1 MQAEWHGKLSE
12 VPIEEIG
19 ARISILHGTVQFLR
33 QQSAKE
39 KGNVGLQKAAAMAEW
54 ELALCGDSEGEGFSG
69 WMSFVKSG
77 GSPELLSIIAAAL
90 GRLK

>member
-1 MQAEWHGKLSE
+1 MVLCNF
-12 VPIEEIG
+12 
-19 ARISILHGTVQFLR
+19 FLR

-69 WMSFVKSG
+69 WMFFVKSG
-77 GSPELLSIIAAAL
+77 GSPELLSIIAAA
-90 GRLK
+90 R